1 MHMHEDKFPRPVQ
14 SNPVDIRRL
23 VIVDGDQMVS
33 EALAYRLGTAPDL
46 CVAGHCASDDPR
58 LAELLR
64 SLRPDV
70 ILLEG
75 EQLGPAV
82 GEIVQRLIA
91 ACPTAEV
98 VVLGAGHDAAQAVEA
113 ARAGAD
119 AWVGQHHGADE
130 LETVIRGVCEG
141 RPWFP
146 PDTLG
151 AILRALREDISRAR
165 EHGDPLDMLS
175 PREREVMASMA
186 EGKGGRQIAE
196 ELLISTDTVRTHIRS
211 ILSKLDVHSSLEA
224 VCIARSAGLWPA
236 ERAGAGGRQRN
247 TTRPGPPDRR
257 RR

>member
-1 MHMHEDKFPRPVQ
+1 M
-14 SNPVDIRRL
+14 DIRRL

-33 EALAYRLGTAPDL
+33 EALSYRLGTAPDL
-46 CVAGHCASDDPR
+46 YVAGHCASDDPR
-58 LAELLR
+58 LAELIR

-70 ILLEG
+70 IMLEG
-75 EQLGPAV
+75 EQLGLAV

-98 VVLGAGHDAAQAVEA
+98 VVLGVGHDAAQAVEA

-119 AWVGQHHGADE
+119 AWVGQHHGADQ

-186 EGKGGRQIAE
+186 DGKGGRQIAE

-224 VCIARSAGLWPA
+224 VCIARSAGLRPA
-236 ERAGAGGRQRN
+236 ERAGAGRRQRN
-247 TTRPGPPDRR
+247 TTRPRPPERGRR
-257 RR
+257 